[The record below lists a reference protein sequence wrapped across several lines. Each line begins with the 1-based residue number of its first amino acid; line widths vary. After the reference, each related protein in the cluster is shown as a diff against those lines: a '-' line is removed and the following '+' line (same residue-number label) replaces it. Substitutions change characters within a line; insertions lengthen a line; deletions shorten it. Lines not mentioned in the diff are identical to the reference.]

1 MQISPNSD
9 PRYQGYVAR
18 WYTYFNH
25 DSYFSKLDIDKNHIT
40 NTLLSLW
47 VTFIFLNLFIPTF
60 LITRGKLIFQRLAKI
75 IEASNQRVYR
85 AVVLTIILFN
95 VTYTVSM
102 IIIHVQGH
110 PNVSLKC
117 LHDNKS
123 CSVPPTATSFDYIV
137 GTLIAKVI
145 ILPTALLIELVVA
158 LNIARGSFSKINCTR
173 TIQFAYCIQVLVIWQ
188 LFAFVQITIGL
199 ISIPWLVLMLISPV
213 YALSTSG
220 GIVLICIVIS
230 FIIIAIP
237 IPKFHKSQ
245 CKEYLLSTT
254 VFVSVETLVMAAFV
268 CSAYIAYYIIV
279 NDGMNM
285 NGAKGYIIS
294 LLPTV
299 PISIFIWVIKKKF
312 LEKRIS
318 NKKELHYGKEEM
330 NQGQSGADQGL
341 TSEAEMTVLLH
352 NSETD

>member
-1 MQISPNSD
+1 
-9 PRYQGYVAR
+9 
-18 WYTYFNH
+18 
-25 DSYFSKLDIDKNHIT
+25 
-40 NTLLSLW
+40 
-47 VTFIFLNLFIPTF
+47 
-60 LITRGKLIFQRLAKI
+60 
-75 IEASNQRVYR
+75 
-85 AVVLTIILFN
+85 
-95 VTYTVSM
+95 M

-145 ILPTALLIELVVA
+145 ILPTALLIELIVA
-158 LNIARGSFSKINCTR
+158 LNIARWSFGKINCTR
-173 TIQFAYCIQVLVIWQ
+173 TIQFAYCIQTFVIWQ

-245 CKEYLLSTT
+245 CKEYALSTI

-268 CSAYIAYYIIV
+268 CSAYIAYC
-279 NDGMNM
+279 
-285 NGAKGYIIS
+285 
-294 LLPTV
+294 
-299 PISIFIWVIKKKF
+299 
-312 LEKRIS
+312 
-318 NKKELHYGKEEM
+318 
-330 NQGQSGADQGL
+330 
-341 TSEAEMTVLLH
+341 
-352 NSETD
+352 